1 MRVISSIVIA
11 FSTYSRIP
19 MPQVEWSDENRRYA
33 MCFFPLIGAVIG
45 LLLWGWLWACDALA
59 IGAVLRGAAGAMLPL
74 LVTGGIH
81 MDGLMDT
88 CDAMGS
94 WQTKERRLEILKDS
108 HAGAFAVMGCAGY
121 LLLAAGLLSEASLR
135 TAPLLACVFVF
146 SRALSAWTM
155 TCFQSAR
162 TDGMLN
168 GFAKAAHTR
177 MVVVSSVCW
186 TVLCAVCWLAI
197 GGWLGAACL
206 LAAALCL
213 AGYRRMAY
221 KNFGGV
227 TGDLAG
233 WFLQV
238 TELALTAV
246 IVLGGKLG

>member
-121 LLLAAGLLSEASLR
+121 LLLSAGLLSEA
-135 TAPLLACVFVF
+135 AAKDGPMLLCAFML
-146 SRALSAWTM
+146 SRAMSAWALAS
-155 TCFQSAR
+155 FRSAR
-162 TDGMLN
+162 PKGMLDS
-168 GFAKAAHTR
+168 FAQAAHRR
-177 MVVVSSVCW
+177 MVTTDCIAYAVVCALVW
-186 TVLCAVCWLAI
+186 ALC
-197 GGWLGAACL
+197 GGWLALLCL
-206 LAAALCL
+206 LTAALCL
-213 AGYRRMAY
+213 VYYRHMAY
-221 KNFGGV
+221 KHFGGV

-233 WFLQV
+233 WFVQI

-246 IVLGGKLG
+246 MILGGML